1 MWKLLN
7 LITFNFCNFNFCNV
21 NNEQNVIIMN
31 KYEYFISNTEYDGEN
46 QDYYD
51 NNINTNFSINK
62 DIIYIR
68 KFYMFGK
75 SR

>member
-1 MWKLLN
+1 
-7 LITFNFCNFNFCNV
+7 
-21 NNEQNVIIMN
+21 MN

>member
-1 MWKLLN
+1 MELYSN
-7 LITFNFCNFNFCNV
+7 LDWS
-21 NNEQNVIIMN
+21 
-31 KYEYFISNTEYDGEN
+31 EYFDNIVDIYNYFLQTNNFYDGEN
-46 QDYYD
+46 EEYYND
-51 NNINTNFSINK
+51 NINTNFSINK